1 MFEGEHFLRSELFER
16 VQMQRIF
23 SDSKVFADAI
33 PRHSYAAALNA
44 YAQNKPSNE
53 ALFDFVTSH
62 FKVREANQAES
73 SVNTESAL
81 NMESFIESTWAKLIR
96 PADRT
101 DLESTLLP
109 LPFRYL
115 VPGGRFQEIY
125 YWDTYFTALGL
136 IESKQHLLVKEM
148 LDNFVHLQ
156 QSYGLIPNGNRIYY
170 LSRSQPPILALL
182 VGLLRDNLST
192 FNAIDY
198 LPNLI
203 QEHNFWV
210 SANNNPRSLVTE
222 SGFIASRYWDNLAEP
237 RPESLLEDIE
247 LAEHMPEEQRGPFF
261 RHLRA
266 ACESGWDFSSRWLAK
281 SDDLK
286 SIRTT
291 DIVPVDLNALLGI
304 TEQTISELAEK
315 NGQLSTAKHYAE
327 LRSMRQRF
335 FREQFWQSDKHSFCD
350 LTKHDL
356 KSTGIH
362 SLACV
367 APLFAQ
373 LASPEQAHRIAIDI
387 GTQFLHDGGLATTLN
402 NTQQQWDYPNAW
414 APLQW
419 FAVQGL
425 KHYGYDELAA
435 KISRAWLSNIQSYY
449 NRHGVMMEK
458 YNVVDIDSA
467 AKGGEYDVQL
477 GFGWTN
483 GVTLAL
489 NALLK
494 Q

>member
-1 MFEGEHFLRSELFER
+1 MFEGEYFLRSELFER

-33 PRHSYAAALNA
+33 PHHSYAQVLNA

-53 ALFDFVTSH
+53 ALFDFVNRH
-62 FKVREANQAES
+62 FTVREVNLTDS
-73 SVNTESAL
+73 GVNTEQAL
-81 NMESFIESTWAKLIR
+81 SMESFIESTWAKLIR
-96 PADRT
+96 PADSSN
-101 DLESTLLP
+101 LESTLLP

-182 VGLLRDNLST
+182 VGLLRTNVSS

-210 SANNNPRSLVTE
+210 SANNNPRSIVTQ
-222 SGFIASRYWDNLAEP
+222 SGFIASRYWDDLAEP

-247 LAEHMPEEQRGPFF
+247 LAAQISEDKRAPFF

-281 SDDLK
+281 PDDLK

-315 NGQLSTAKHYAE
+315 DGQLSTAKHYAQ
-327 LRSMRQRF
+327 LRSTRQRF
-335 FREQFWQSDKHSFCD
+335 FREQFWQSDRYSFYD
-350 LTKHDL
+350 LTVDDL

-362 SLACV
+362 SVACV
-367 APLFAQ
+367 TPLFAQ
-373 LASPEQAHRIAIDI
+373 LASAEQAHRIAIDI
-387 GTQFLHDGGLATTLN
+387 ESQFLHGGGLATTLH

-425 KHYGYDELAA
+425 KRYGYHELAA
-435 KISRAWLSNIQSYY
+435 KISRAWLNNIQSYY

-467 AKGGEYDVQL
+467 ATGGEYDVQL

-494 Q
+494 